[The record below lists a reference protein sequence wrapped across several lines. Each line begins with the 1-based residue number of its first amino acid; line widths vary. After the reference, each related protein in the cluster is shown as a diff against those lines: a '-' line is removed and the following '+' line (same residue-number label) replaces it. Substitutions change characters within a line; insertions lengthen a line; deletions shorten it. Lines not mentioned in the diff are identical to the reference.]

1 MIFLQN
7 LNCRRKLPGLDI
19 IRMLAATFVFFF
31 HANIHIGCTFWKLTE
46 FISQGAIFMDLFF
59 LLSGFILCYNYFDKM
74 RNPKDVFTF
83 FKKRLLSIYP
93 LYVVVMVVYTILY
106 TELSI
111 FKHMVIAPV
120 EIFLMQSHFSGLF
133 SVLHNNGTW
142 FISSIAFSYFLFPLF
157 ILILKNI
164 YRYFFTLFLM
174 YLICSLLPMVT
185 IVFSTDS
192 IYFSPLFRMLE
203 FFMGMVLS
211 ILFIKTNKTFNKSNW
226 LPSMIAIISL
236 LLLILNPPLL
246 RLYHCF

>member
-1 MIFLQN
+1 
-7 LNCRRKLPGLDI
+7 
-19 IRMLAATFVFFF
+19 
-31 HANIHIGCTFWKLTE
+31 
-46 FISQGAIFMDLFF
+46 
-59 LLSGFILCYNYFDKM
+59 
-74 RNPKDVFTF
+74 
-83 FKKRLLSIYP
+83 
-93 LYVVVMVVYTILY
+93 MVVYTILY

-133 SVLHNNGTW
+133 SVLHNNRTW

-203 FFMGMVLS
+203 FFMGIVLS
-211 ILFIKTNKTFNKSNW
+211 ILFIKTNKTFNKSN
-226 LPSMIAIISL
+226 
-236 LLLILNPPLL
+236 
-246 RLYHCF
+246 